1 MIANNQNLKNF
12 IRHGKQAAVQSPD
25 AVVVDQKLEVH
36 HKPNKEAYDQA
47 VKQIIKEEN
56 EQRQRLPRYQGL
68 KEDRFQLIEK
78 IGDGAFSVV
87 YRALDKKDGA
97 QVAVKIIRKQDLSNS
112 QVSEFSVWLVQDFFA
127 KTQSHL
133 GAKAKQNQATEV
145 SLNTSEK
152 DVLKWCWNAN

>member
-1 MIANNQNLKNF
+1 MPKMIANNQNLKNF

-112 QVSEFSVWLVQDFFA
+112 QVSENPPFICFSDDWSRTFL
-127 KTQSHL
+127 
-133 GAKAKQNQATEV
+133 
-145 SLNTSEK
+145 
-152 DVLKWCWNAN
+152 LKLRAILALRPNRTRLLR